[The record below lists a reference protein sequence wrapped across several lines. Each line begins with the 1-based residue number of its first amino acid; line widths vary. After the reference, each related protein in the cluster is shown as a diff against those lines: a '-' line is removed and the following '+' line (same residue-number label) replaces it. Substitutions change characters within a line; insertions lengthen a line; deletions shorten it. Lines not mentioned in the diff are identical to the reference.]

1 MLPRLHD
8 EQLLDAYSNAVT
20 TAVETAAP
28 AVARIESD
36 RGGGSGIVL
45 SPDGFILTN
54 HHVVAQSKTLTAVMP
69 DGWRGR
75 SDLIGSDPHS
85 DLAVLRVGLERSLL
99 PCATFADSRA
109 IRVGQIAI
117 AIGNPLGFHH
127 SVTAGIVSAVGR
139 SLRST
144 SGRLIEDVI
153 QTDAA
158 LNPGNSG
165 GPLVDSSG
173 AVIGVNTAMILPA
186 HGLCFAIA
194 SSTARFI
201 AARLIRDGRIRR
213 SYIGVSGQTVP
224 LPRAIARSQ
233 QLALGAAVLVAAVDN
248 ASPAATAGL
257 RNGDMI
263 VSFGKES
270 VTGVDTLH
278 RQLTDE
284 WVGVA
289 VPVGILRRGE
299 RRTVTIVP
307 AELKDHPG

>member
-1 MLPRLHD
+1 M
-8 EQLLDAYSNAVT
+8 
-20 TAVETAAP
+20 
-28 AVARIESD
+28 
-36 RGGGSGIVL
+36 
-45 SPDGFILTN
+45 
-54 HHVVAQSKTLTAVMP
+54 
-69 DGWRGR
+69 
-75 SDLIGSDPHS
+75 
-85 DLAVLRVGLERSLL
+85 
-99 PCATFADSRA
+99 DSA
-109 IRVGQIAI
+109 
-117 AIGNPLGFHH
+117 
-127 SVTAGIVSAVGR
+127 
-139 SLRST
+139 
-144 SGRLIEDVI
+144 
-153 QTDAA
+153 
-158 LNPGNSG
+158 
-165 GPLVDSSG
+165 
-173 AVIGVNTAMILPA
+173 
-186 HGLCFAIA
+186 FAIA

-201 AARLIRDGRIRR
+201 AARFIRDGRIRR

-278 RQLTDE
+278 RLLTDE

>member
-1 MLPRLHD
+1 
-8 EQLLDAYSNAVT
+8 VT
-20 TAVETAAP
+20 AAVEIAAP

-54 HHVVAQSKTLTAVMP
+54 HHVVAHSKTLSAVMP
-69 DGWRGR
+69 NGWRGR

-85 DLAVLRVGLERSLL
+85 DLAVLRVGLERAGL
-99 PCATFADSRA
+99 PCATFADSRE

-117 AIGNPLGFHH
+117 AIGNPFGFHH
-127 SVTAGIVSAVGR
+127 TVTAGIVSAVGR

-165 GPLVDSSG
+165 GALVNSNG
-173 AVIGVNTAMILPA
+173 EVIGVNTAMILPA

-233 QLALGAAVLVAAVDN
+233 QLALGQAVLVAAVDG
-248 ASPAATAGL
+248 ASPAAMAGL

-263 VSFGKES
+263 VSFGKEA
-270 VTGVDTLH
+270 VTGVDALH
-278 RQLTDE
+278 RLLTGE
-284 WVGVA
+284 WVGAA
-289 VPVGILRRGE
+289 VQVGILRRGE
-299 RRTVTIVP
+299 RRTVTVVP
-307 AELKDHPG
+307 AELRDSQA